1 MNKKHVISPCVGVCS
16 IDPQSGLCIGCL
28 RSSSEIAIWPQI
40 NNKRALQIMKEIKG
54 RSNPKKLD

>member
-1 MNKKHVISPCVGVCS
+1 VNKKYITSPCVGVCS

-40 NNKRALQIMKEIKG
+40 DNQRALQIMREIKG
-54 RSNPKKLD
+54 RSISKKLD

>member
-28 RSSSEIAIWPQI
+28 RSSSEIANWAQI
-40 NNKRALQIMKEIKG
+40 NNKRALKIMKEIKD
-54 RSNPKKLD
+54 RSISKN

>member
-40 NNKRALQIMKEIKG
+40 NTKRALQIMKEIKD
-54 RSNPKKLD
+54 RSISKN

>member
-40 NNKRALQIMKEIKG
+40 NNQKALQIMKEIKG
-54 RSNPKKLD
+54 RSISKKLD

>member
-16 IDPQSGLCIGCL
+16 IDPQSGLCTGCL

-40 NNKRALQIMKEIKG
+40 NNKRALQIMKEIKD
-54 RSNPKKLD
+54 RSISKN